1 MVAAADLRECR
12 RIIRRHA
19 RSFSFAAR
27 FLPRDVRDDVA
38 VVYAYYRTVDDLV
51 DETSAGL
58 TRAEVETH
66 LDGWDRWLAAGTP
79 ASDLD
84 AVHRALPAVV
94 ERRGLDTEELR
105 VVIRGQRSDLVHRRP
120 ATLAELEAYAYDVA
134 GSVGV
139 VMARLLG
146 AEDPRARRHA
156 ADLGTAMQLT
166 NICRDVD
173 EDLARGRVYLPVDIC
188 AAAHCD
194 DRALSDRSASP
205 EVRAAVRTLAH
216 RARYLYAQGLAG
228 LDLLPPSTR
237 FPIAVAARA
246 YGGILDRLAQR
257 DYDVFSGR
265 VGLRSRHRWA
275 LAARLYA
282 HRARGRRAA

>member
-1 MVAAADLRECR
+1 M
-12 RIIRRHA
+12 
-19 RSFSFAAR
+19 
-27 FLPRDVRDDVA
+27 RDDVA

-51 DETSAGL
+51 DETREGL
-58 TRAEVETH
+58 SRGDVEAR
-66 LDGWDRWLAAGTP
+66 LGEWDAWLAAGTP
-79 ASDLD
+79 PSDRD

-94 ERRGLDTEELR
+94 ARRRLDRDQLR
-105 VVIRGQRSDLVHRRP
+105 VVIRGQRADLVHRRP
-120 ATLAELEAYAYDVA
+120 ATLAELEDYSYDVA

-139 VMARLLG
+139 VMATLLG
-146 AEDPRARRHA
+146 ATDPRASVPA

-173 EDLARGRVYLPVDIC
+173 EDLGRGRVYLPLDVC
-188 AAAHCD
+188 AAAGCD
-194 DRALSDRSASP
+194 DRALSDRSASS
-205 EVRAAVRTLAH
+205 EVRAAVRTLAQ
-216 RARYLYAQGLAG
+216 RATELYAQGLAG
-228 LDLLPPSTR
+228 LEYLPPDTR

-265 VGLRSRHRWA
+265 VGLRARHRWA

-282 HRARGRRAA
+282 GRSRGRRVA

>member
-1 MVAAADLRECR
+1 M
-12 RIIRRHA
+12 IRRHA

-27 FLPRDVRDDVA
+27 FLPREVRDDVA

-51 DETSAGL
+51 DETADGL
-58 TRAEVETH
+58 SRAAVEER
-66 LDGWDRWLAAGTP
+66 LGAWDGWLAAGTP

-84 AVHRALPAVV
+84 AIHRALPAVV
-94 ERRGLDTEELR
+94 ERRGLDRDELR
-105 VVIRGQRSDLVHRRP
+105 VVIRGQRADLVHRRP
-120 ATLAELEAYAYDVA
+120 ATLAELEAYSYDVA

-146 AEDPRARRHA
+146 AGDPRARTHA

-173 EDLARGRVYLPVDIC
+173 EDLARGRVYLPLDVC
-188 AAAHCD
+188 AAARCD
-194 DRALSDRSASP
+194 DRSLSDRSASP
-205 EVRAAVRTLAH
+205 EVRAAVRMLAQ
-216 RARYLYAQGLAG
+216 RATELYARGMDG
-228 LDLLPPSTR
+228 LDYLPPGTR

-265 VGLRSRHRWA
+265 VGLRRRHRWA
-275 LAARLYA
+275 LAARLCA
-282 HRARGRRAA
+282 ARALGRRVV